1 MTSVSISSKLF
12 KYQRATALS
21 WIRNN
26 KKRIKF
32 DVSSDEGLLD
42 KIKSLEQELEKE
54 RAKNYFIKEL
64 MSKLTN
70 KVKFF
75 SENKRSIIKT
85 VEKYKKWNSIK
96 GTNYL
101 YHFK

>member
-1 MTSVSISSKLF
+1 VSISSKLF

-42 KIKSLEQELEKE
+42 KVKSLEQEFLLLELGFLRRLSEEKFKLLL
-54 RAKNYFIKEL
+54 RRVIIRHLKN
-64 MSKLTN
+64 T
-70 KVKFF
+70 
-75 SENKRSIIKT
+75 
-85 VEKYKKWNSIK
+85 
-96 GTNYL
+96 
-101 YHFK
+101 